1 MKRDPKTVN
10 IKKFIFL
17 ISILFVFCVPPNSA
31 QAKGNLVRIEHFSPL
46 SFSPHRGETTVLDYH
61 ILRNSSVAIRICD
74 LSGRRIFE
82 YRQGFIF
89 AGKYSFVWDGTDSF
103 ERTVEPGFYKCEIA
117 AVSSSG
123 DTASDYADAIVH
135 VIIPGESLVPRIKE
149 KFRNWSVKVKGF
161 VRYVTEAETGLSF
174 DLNHREVQ
182 LDLKGRRG
190 DDWRYG
196 VRFFPF
202 YSSGQLN
209 WSEFVEASAGYY
221 GSRFSVET
229 GYRNFVEGYADPLFL
244 FSAPALDRSRF
255 SVLSKINA
263 AEFLD
268 FDCGLHYI
276 TDSGVL
282 GLTARGDLRA
292 GGFSAAGFT
301 LNSLSPAHT
310 NNVVALEFL
319 VPIAEPFTAYAEIGA
334 SRTVPGADTPSTAAD
349 SSGLAFRAE
358 LRHEFRGQPGGFGT
372 ASVLVAGEYV
382 EKDFACDLAALPNG
396 SDNYGADII
405 LGYTNNFGLPWL
417 EDMRLEVRKAYFRN
431 MANTLQRQRFRPT
444 VSVDLG
450 RQLRVQ
456 VQYDYLGVEDITS
469 GHDIPVSR
477 SRNFFSEARYAPEQG
492 GWDIYC
498 SYATALNTVSL
509 YSEYTV
515 TRAVC
520 GYRFIGPFYA
530 YLGYDKVANF
540 TTPDPVTW
548 RNYNLITAG
557 FRWDISGKSKTLAG
571 LQAGL
576 VIDNLAAGAARMVYY
591 GEFSHC
597 VFRGLSLGLTY
608 GTPSGA
614 DAVQRIYVQA
624 KYEF

>member
-1 MKRDPKTVN
+1 LKRDPKTVN

-31 QAKGNLVRIEHFSPL
+31 QAKGNLVRTEHFSPL
-46 SFSPHRGETTVLDYH
+46 SFCPHRGETTALDYH
-61 ILRNSSVAIRICD
+61 ILRNSAVAIKISS
-74 LSGRRIFE
+74 LSGRRVFE

-123 DTASDYADAIVH
+123 DTASDYADAIVR
-135 VIIPGESLVPRIKE
+135 VIIPGESLAPRIRE
-149 KFRNWSVKVKGF
+149 KFKNWSVKVRGF

-202 YSSGQLN
+202 YSSGQPD

-221 GSRFSVET
+221 GSRFSVEA
-229 GYRNFVEGYADPLFL
+229 GYRNLVDGYADPLLL
-244 FSAPALDRSRF
+244 FASPALDRSRL

-268 FDCGLHYI
+268 LDCGLHYI
-276 TDSGVL
+276 TGSNEL
-282 GLTARGDLRA
+282 GLNARGNFTVKDLRA
-292 GGFSAAGFT
+292 ACFT
-301 LNSLSPAHT
+301 LNSFTESRA
-310 NNVVALEFL
+310 NNVLAAECA
-319 VPIAEPFTAYAEIGA
+319 VPLAGPTVISAEAGV
-334 SRTVPGADTPSTAAD
+334 SRTEARPD
-349 SSGLAFRAE
+349 SSSAAVDSFGLAFRAE
-358 LRHEFRGQPGGFGT
+358 LRHDFKAASGNFGT

-405 LGYTNNFGLPWL
+405 LGYTNNPGLPWL
-417 EDMRLEVRKAYFRN
+417 EDARIEVRKAYFRN
-431 MANTLQRQRFRPT
+431 MANNLQRQRFRPT

-498 SYATALNTVSL
+498 SYATTLNTVSL

-520 GYRFIGPFYA
+520 GYRFTVPFYA

-548 RNYNLITAG
+548 RNYSLITAG
-557 FRWDISGKSKTLAG
+557 FRWDISGKSKTRAG

-614 DAVQRIYVQA
+614 DAIQRIYVQA